1 MSNPHVE
8 MCIEMDRKDWQYVKF
23 DNMVELSRLDEG
35 LGKIAIKGTH
45 QLFPSNA
52 FFHSPSFFYN
62 LCFIS

>member
-1 MSNPHVE
+1 MINHCVE

-45 QLFPSNA
+45 SLFPSNA
-52 FFHSPSFFYN
+52 FF
-62 LCFIS
+62 